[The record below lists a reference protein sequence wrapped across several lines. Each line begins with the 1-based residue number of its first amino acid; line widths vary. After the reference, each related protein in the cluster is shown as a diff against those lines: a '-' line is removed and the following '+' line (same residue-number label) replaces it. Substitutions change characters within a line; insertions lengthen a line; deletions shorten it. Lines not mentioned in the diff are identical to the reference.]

1 MWFINFLFGKKTNP
15 VPPPPDHA
23 ASAPVA
29 QAPGTQI
36 AYSPELIGQLKGD
49 HQRLLELFGHISAAF
64 AGSDLAAA
72 ARLLGEFRR
81 GILSHLLTENVRFYI
96 YLEHTLKH
104 DSPNEFDLMRHFR
117 HEMDSIGKAVL
128 AFLDKYQSLDKQP
141 DLAAAFG
148 KDLENVGAILGE
160 RIRREEETLYPL
172 YLPAIEM
179 VDSRAVAG

>member
-1 MWFINFLFGKKTNP
+1 MWFIDFLFGKKKNP
-15 VPPPPDHA
+15 APPQPDQA
-23 ASAPVA
+23 TSAHGA

-49 HQRLLELFGHISAAF
+49 RQRLLELFRNISDSF
-64 AGSDLAAA
+64 ASGDLAAA
-72 ARLLGEFRR
+72 ARLLGEFRS

-104 DSPNEFDLMRHFR
+104 GNPEKFDLAHHFR

-128 AFLDKYQSLDKQP
+128 AFLNKYQGLDKQP
-141 DLAAAFG
+141 ELAASFG
-148 KDLENVGAILGE
+148 QDLENLGTILAE

-172 YLPAIEM
+172 YLPA
-179 VDSRAVAG
+179 